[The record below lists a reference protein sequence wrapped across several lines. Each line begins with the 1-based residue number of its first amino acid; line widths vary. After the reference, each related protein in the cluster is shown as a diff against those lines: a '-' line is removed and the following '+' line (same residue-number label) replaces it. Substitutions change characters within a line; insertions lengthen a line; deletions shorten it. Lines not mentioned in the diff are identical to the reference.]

1 MCILVCGRTYPSRFH
16 VEMGSYQT
24 DSNKQDVSCTQM
36 RRTQTQV
43 EADPACDQ
51 TSVEMAVRNDD
62 HIARALTL
70 LFPEAVVFPNLYAVS
85 DDIPTMLTQLIPC

>member
-1 MCILVCGRTYPSRFH
+1 MYIVVCGLTYPSRFH
-16 VEMGSYQT
+16 VEVGSYQP
-24 DSNKQDVSCTQM
+24 DSDKQDVSCTQM

-62 HIARALTL
+62 YIARALTL
-70 LFPEAVVFPNLYAVS
+70 LFPEAVVFPNLHAVS
-85 DDIPTMLTQLIPC
+85 DDIPTMFTQFIPC